1 MAGLGTIT
9 LDSLKNT
16 SYDSFSFDE
25 SICGILFDYGL
36 RTAVFDDYPVAESFF
51 KDNQVQ
57 LINNLEEAEKMGLLE
72 NGFMN
77 GIPHYHIKQ
86 YYDFVGED
94 HKLYISFASCISY
107 LNGNV
112 IPDFSQIQYM
122 QQEAKGEIYQ
132 VGVWTEQCIWCD
144 NDGEYGFTQ
153 LLGEL
158 QTQGET
164 LCGIRNTPSNSASAL
179 SVILNC
185 CTSCLYGDNS
195 SRKKVSFKTLPNA
208 ISLDFHKVMV
218 VLGQNGTDEVHQMQL
233 QNINYTPV
241 GMIGFALACC
251 TMVPA
256 EESIGSLLYCNLNKD
271 DNFQSPE
278 LGFGDLTDNIKD
290 NDYNSIENVNQ
301 IRRNIISMAGY
312 VLPTT
317 YKAKEAAV
325 YLSNDQCLS
334 EGDYKSLANNRVIH
348 KLRRIIKSVMLPYV
362 EGNVEMDPN
371 TGKIAVYDAALIT
384 NALNERADAV
394 LVNSKG
400 QAQVSGRIIEVDL
413 DSNILEN
420 DSINIDVRLVPA
432 SSSDIINF
440 RETYEIEG
448 S

>member
-1 MAGLGTIT
+1 
-9 LDSLKNT
+9 
-16 SYDSFSFDE
+16 
-25 SICGILFDYGL
+25 
-36 RTAVFDDYPVAESFF
+36 
-51 KDNQVQ
+51 
-57 LINNLEEAEKMGLLE
+57 
-72 NGFMN
+72 
-77 GIPHYHIKQ
+77 
-86 YYDFVGED
+86 
-94 HKLYISFASCISY
+94 
-107 LNGNV
+107 
-112 IPDFSQIQYM
+112 
-122 QQEAKGEIYQ
+122 
-132 VGVWTEQCIWCD
+132 
-144 NDGEYGFTQ
+144 
-153 LLGEL
+153 
-158 QTQGET
+158 
-164 LCGIRNTPSNSASAL
+164 
-179 SVILNC
+179 
-185 CTSCLYGDNS
+185 
-195 SRKKVSFKTLPNA
+195 
-208 ISLDFHKVMV
+208 
-218 VLGQNGTDEVHQMQL
+218 
-233 QNINYTPV
+233 
-241 GMIGFALACC
+241 MIGFALACC

-290 NDYNSIENVNQ
+290 NDYSSIEDVNQ